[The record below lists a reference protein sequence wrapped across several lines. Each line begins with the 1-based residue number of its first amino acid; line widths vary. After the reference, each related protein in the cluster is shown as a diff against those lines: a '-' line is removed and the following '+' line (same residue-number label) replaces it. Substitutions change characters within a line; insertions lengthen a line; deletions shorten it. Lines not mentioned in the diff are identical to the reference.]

1 MMKHPFLA
9 FAIGILIALCV
20 SCKGQKMGVTENAE
34 ASIERFFEADS
45 AKYAHLDL
53 EIELPVASN
62 EVRTAIRQ
70 QLVKLLAER
79 LPKVTSYE
87 GENFFAPYDGD
98 ATDGKALTG
107 YYRQQLIAL
116 LDSLSMDDAL
126 ERIKYIDEAEELSEE
141 EKARQKSEIPG
152 FEYSYKLKQLAD
164 TLGYVVY
171 LSQDYIY
178 MGGAHGGIGGDG
190 CLTFNRETGLL
201 VEQMIDPACVEQIQ
215 SLLIE
220 GLLSY
225 YNDNGVQLSET
236 DMRSQ
241 LQIEGD
247 IIPLPVQQPYPT
259 KEGLVFTYNQY
270 EIASYAD
277 GMPSF
282 VIPFS
287 KIAPYMTEQGKKVCG
302 L

>member
-1 MMKHPFLA
+1 MKHSVLF
-9 FAIGILIALCV
+9 FAIVILIALGV
-20 SCKGQKMGVTENAE
+20 SCKEQKKGVTEIAE
-34 ASIERFFEADS
+34 ASIERFMESDS

-53 EIELPVASN
+53 EIELPVASD
-62 EVRTAIRQ
+62 EVRTSIRR

-98 ATDGKALTG
+98 TADGKALTD

-116 LDSLSMDDAL
+116 LDSLSMDDAR
-126 ERIKYIDEAEELSEE
+126 ERIRYIDEAEELSEE
-141 EKARQKSEIPG
+141 EKAQQKSEIPG

-190 CLTFNRETGLL
+190 CLTFDRETGLQ
-201 VEQMIDPACVEQIQ
+201 VEQMIDSASVEQIQ
-215 SLLIE
+215 PLLIE

-225 YNDNGVQLSET
+225 YNDNEVQLSET
-236 DMRSQ
+236 DMRSR

-247 IIPLPVQQPYPT
+247 IIPLPVQQPYPS

-270 EIASYAD
+270 EITCYAD

-282 VIPFS
+282 VIPFD
-287 KIAPYMTEQGKKVCG
+287 KIAPFMTPQARKVCG
-302 L
+302 Q